1 MRVADVKIRVTL
13 GNHDSKGL
21 DSEEGRRLGCY
32 ERTLDNV
39 VMINM
44 EMSHSRERLCTKVE
58 VWKCKV
64 LMIKERI
71 KVERCKKDGGGG
83 SLYPSQQRPGSQC
96 AHFRFWGSGLR
107 KLFIHFRF
115 GAMNEN

>member
-1 MRVADVKIRVTL
+1 MRVADVKFRMTL

-21 DSEEGRRLGCY
+21 DSEEGRRRGCY

-71 KVERCKKDGGGG
+71 KVERCKKNGGGWVFI
-83 SLYPSQQRPGSQC
+83 SFP
-96 AHFRFWGSGLR
+96 ATSG
-107 KLFIHFRF
+107 
-115 GAMNEN
+115 